1 MNSSRCTWKRGSLGI
16 QQKMY
21 HCRTCGLVGDLGI
34 CEACAKNCH
43 QGHSV
48 VEVPG
53 LKIFNCDCGGE
64 CGKHSCKCV
73 PNNQQCTTKRIGT
86 NVSEQHVW
94 WCRTCGMPVDEGV
107 CNICAEKCHAGHDLV
122 DKGIWFS
129 FTCAC
134 GKGTNS
140 QQCQCKSVTFEKPP
154 SPSAGERARFPYNDT
169 IRAPSPTY
177 RDAVRSPSPTMG
189 ERMKSPSPQGSR
201 IPVPVRAILSPAN
214 GSKPKTPPKER
225 PHVTFVNLDDY

>member
-43 QGHSV
+43 QGHVV

-53 LKIFNCDCGGE
+53 LKMFNCDCGGE

-94 WCRTCGMPVDEGV
+94 WCRTCAMPVDSGV

-122 DKGIWFS
+122 DKGVWFS
-129 FTCAC
+129 FTCDC
-134 GKGTNS
+134 GKGANS
-140 QQCQCKSVTFEKPP
+140 SQCQCKSVTFEKPP
-154 SPSAGERARFPYNDT
+154 SPSAGER
-169 IRAPSPTY
+169 
-177 RDAVRSPSPTMG
+177 VRSPSPSIA
-189 ERMKSPSPQGSR
+189 ERTKSPAQQGSR
-201 IPVPVRAILSPAN
+201 IPTPVRAILSPGSGNAN
-214 GSKPKTPPKER
+214 RLKPPPKQR